1 MALVSW
7 QALTEIERMR
17 HQFDRMFGDLAGFD
31 SPLEARG
38 KPAIELSNS
47 EDNLT
52 LRAEIPGINPEDLD
66 IGVSSDGVI
75 IKGERRYENA
85 GQENDWYHSEF
96 SYGRFERSIRF
107 PEPVQNDR
115 VQADYQNG
123 ILTLTLPK
131 LEDGSNRVFKVNL
144 DPANRGLKAT
154 ASNATNSPNNS

>member
-31 SPLEARG
+31 SSPETRV
-38 KPAIELSNS
+38 KPVIELSSS

-52 LRAEIPGINPEDLD
+52 LRAEIPGINPENLD
-66 IGVSSDGVI
+66 IGVSSDGVV

-85 GQENDWYHSEF
+85 DQENDWYHSEF

-107 PEPVQNDR
+107 PEPVQNDKA
-115 VQADYQNG
+115 QADYQNG

-131 LEDGSNRVFKVNL
+131 LEDGRNRVFKVNL
-144 DPANRGLKAT
+144 DPAKRGLEAAT
-154 ASNATNSPNNS
+154 GNATTSPNNS